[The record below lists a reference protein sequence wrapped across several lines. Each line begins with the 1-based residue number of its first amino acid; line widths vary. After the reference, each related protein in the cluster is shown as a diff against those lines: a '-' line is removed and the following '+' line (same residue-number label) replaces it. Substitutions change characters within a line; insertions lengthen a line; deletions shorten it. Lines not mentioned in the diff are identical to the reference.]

1 MSRRGVHVALP
12 LALVLAAGRAAFAE
26 SSGDAQPESAADL
39 YDAGLAAH
47 AEGDLARAADYFARA
62 DELEPNDV
70 TLETALR
77 EALRAD
83 LPVLGMRLHARLA
96 RVPSP
101 SGRLRSLG
109 REVATAFG
117 ERVAWIGLSCERC
130 TAEIDGKELAPG
142 AELPLAPGTHVVVVR
157 HDPPEPP
164 RSIELAAGERVTL
177 RPGGVPSRAPK
188 VSAAPSVAPSSGVHP
203 AWLTLGV
210 VATLGFTGAAI
221 GSFAQATDLEAEL
234 EALRRAREPDG
245 AARLADEG
253 QSAETRLYAFTVL
266 ASLSALGTT
275 ALAVWAIDWTGGS
288 AAVSVSLG
296 GLHVT
301 GVW

>member
-1 MSRRGVHVALP
+1 
-12 LALVLAAGRAAFAE
+12 
-26 SSGDAQPESAADL
+26 
-39 YDAGLAAH
+39 
-47 AEGDLARAADYFARA
+47 
-62 DELEPNDV
+62 
-70 TLETALR
+70 
-77 EALRAD
+77 
-83 LPVLGMRLHARLA
+83 
-96 RVPSP
+96 
-101 SGRLRSLG
+101 
-109 REVATAFG
+109 
-117 ERVAWIGLSCERC
+117 
-130 TAEIDGKELAPG
+130 
-142 AELPLAPGTHVVVVR
+142 
-157 HDPPEPP
+157 
-164 RSIELAAGERVTL
+164 
-177 RPGGVPSRAPK
+177 
-188 VSAAPSVAPSSGVHP
+188 VAPSSGVHP